1 MPLRFGLVIY
11 WSPEDQAFLV
21 EVPELPGCKANGQSY
36 EEAVANARVV
46 IEEWIQKAQEL
57 GRPIPEPQGKLILG
71 TTAEIARCHPGS
83 SWIARCLSGHF
94 RRFCLTLL
102 SDRDW
107 KIKPAAKLFC
117 SLLGWTMRI
126 KENKQGKSVSLG
138 REDFR

>member
-71 TTAEIARCHPGS
+71 TTAG
-83 SWIARCLSGHF
+83 IARCLSGHF

-126 KENKQGKSVSLG
+126 KENKQGKSASFG
-138 REDFR
+138 R

>member
-46 IEEWIQKAQEL
+46 IEEWIQTAQEL

-71 TTAEIARCHPGS
+71 TTAGIAGATLALLHLKAGIPATIFPIS
-83 SWIARCLSGHF
+83 TPARPFS
-94 RRFCLTLL
+94 T
-102 SDRDW
+102 
-107 KIKPAAKLFC
+107 
-117 SLLGWTMRI
+117 
-126 KENKQGKSVSLG
+126 
-138 REDFR
+138 